1 MYVMEKEKKKMEH
14 RSLPSVDTMAFVN
27 STGIYARLSFPSLWM
42 PQETKQTK
50 ISAPVE
56 LTT

>member
-1 MYVMEKEKKKMEH
+1 MEQ
-14 RSLPSVDTMAFVN
+14 RSLPSVDIMAFVN